1 MAKHAVVRTDK
12 MAGTD
17 VRSYLASVMYFGV
30 DGKTE
35 TEIDNGNI
43 VELGDL
49 AEFET
54 YREVYIAEAPTG
66 TFDETKMALVANPE
80 VMYEEGKRD
89 LADYYN
95 EVGKII
101 RVYRLHV
108 GDIFSVTEEA
118 FDGKVELGTFLDTKE
133 GSTKLASAESGKL
146 KVINIENVGKYKYYV
161 IQVVA

>member
-17 VRSYLASVMYFGV
+17 VRSYLASVKYLGV

-43 VELGDL
+43 VKLGELIDG
-49 AEFET
+49 E
-54 YREVYIAEAPTG
+54 REVYAAKAPTG
-66 TFDETKMALVANPE
+66 TFNAAKMALVANPE

-95 EVGKII
+95 EAGKII
-101 RVYRLHV
+101 RVYKLHV

-118 FDGKVELGTFLDTKE
+118 FDGKVESGAFVDTKA

-146 KVINIENVGKYKYYV
+146 KVIDIENVGKYEYYV

>member
-17 VRSYLASVMYFGV
+17 VRSYLASVIYCGV
-30 DGKTE
+30 DGMTE
-35 TEIDNGNI
+35 TEIENGNI

-49 AEFET
+49 VVGE
-54 YREVYIAEAPTG
+54 REVYTAKAPTG

-80 VMYEEGKRD
+80 VMYEEDKRD

-95 EVGKII
+95 EAGKII
-101 RVYRLHV
+101 RVYKVHV

-118 FDGKVELGTFLDTKE
+118 FDGKVELYAFVDTKA

-146 KVINIENVGKYKYYV
+146 KVIDIENVGKYKYYV

>member
-17 VRSYLASVMYFGV
+17 VRSFLASVKYLGV

-49 AEFET
+49 ISGE
-54 YREVYIAEAPTG
+54 REVYAAKAPTESFDMG
-66 TFDETKMALVANPE
+66 TMGLVANPE

-95 EVGKII
+95 EAGKII
-101 RVYRLHV
+101 RVYKLYP

-118 FDGKVELGTFLDTKE
+118 FDGKVEKGAFVDTKA
-133 GSTKLASAESGKL
+133 GSTKLVSDENGPF
-146 KVINIENVGKYKYYV
+146 KVIDIENVGKYKYYV
-161 IQVVA
+161 IQVAA

>member
-17 VRSYLASVMYFGV
+17 VRSYLASVIYYGV

-35 TEIDNGNI
+35 TEIENGNI

-49 AEFET
+49 VGGE
-54 YREVYIAEAPTG
+54 REVYTAKAPTG

-80 VMYEEGKRD
+80 VMYEEDKRD

-95 EVGKII
+95 EAGKII
-101 RVYRLHV
+101 RVYKVHV

-118 FDGKVELGTFLDTKE
+118 FDGKVELDAFVDTKA

-146 KVINIENVGKYKYYV
+146 KVIDIENVGKYKYYV

>member
-17 VRSYLASVMYFGV
+17 VRSYLASVVYLGV
-30 DGKTE
+30 DEDKV

-49 AEFET
+49 LEAEE
-54 YREVYIAEAPTG
+54 YREVYKAKAPTG

-80 VMYEEGKRD
+80 VMYEEDKRD

-95 EVGKII
+95 EAGKII
-101 RVYRLHV
+101 RVYKLHV

-118 FDGKVELGTFLDTKE
+118 FDGKVEKDAFVDTKA

-146 KVINIENVGKYKYYV
+146 KVIDIENVGKYKYYV

>member
-17 VRSYLASVMYFGV
+17 VRSYLASVIYLGV

-35 TEIDNGNI
+35 TEIENGNI

-49 AEFET
+49 ISGE
-54 YREVYIAEAPTG
+54 REVYAAKAPTG

-80 VMYEEGKRD
+80 VMYEEDKRD

-95 EVGKII
+95 EAGKII
-101 RVYRLHV
+101 RVYKVHV

-118 FDGKVELGTFLDTKE
+118 FDGKVEKGAFVDTKAN
-133 GSTKLASAESGKL
+133 STKLASAESGKL
-146 KVINIENVGKYKYYV
+146 KVIDIENVGKYKYYV